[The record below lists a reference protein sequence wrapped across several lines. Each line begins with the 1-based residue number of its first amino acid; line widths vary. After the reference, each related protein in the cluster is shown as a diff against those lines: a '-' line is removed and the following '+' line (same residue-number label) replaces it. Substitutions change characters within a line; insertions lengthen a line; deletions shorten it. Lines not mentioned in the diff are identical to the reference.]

1 MSDFQHFTG
10 ALLTTVILLC
20 EWRISSTCCLSA
32 LTVGCVCV
40 CVFSAD
46 RLQSGVSWY
55 CLFKQYYRDL
65 GRYMQYYPVL
75 KRAWEQLK
83 SFLQQTCP
91 RMIASLKGDV
101 TRR

>member
-1 MSDFQHFTG
+1 M
-10 ALLTTVILLC
+10 
-20 EWRISSTCCLSA
+20 
-32 LTVGCVCV
+32 CV

-101 TRR
+101 TWR